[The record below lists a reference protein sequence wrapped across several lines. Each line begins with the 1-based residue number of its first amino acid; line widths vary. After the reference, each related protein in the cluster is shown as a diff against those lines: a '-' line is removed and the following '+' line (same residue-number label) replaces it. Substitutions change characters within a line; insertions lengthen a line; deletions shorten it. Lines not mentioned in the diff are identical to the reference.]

1 MVDILNSCDF
11 HNHFMHEDDIKVDLD
26 TFNVPEKDDR
36 PPEMHENKLISVYC
50 KSDHTEDLKD
60 NLSTNYTSDNEKAFN
75 DDDIVVQEM
84 SFDHEETTFGIIE
97 INDDIKRETDCEL
110 KTDDCDA
117 LAVDA
122 NQEGNI

>member
-1 MVDILNSCDF
+1 MNSCDF

-26 TFNVPEKDDR
+26 TFNVPENDDK
-36 PPEMHENKLISVYC
+36 PPGIHENKLISLYC
-50 KSDHTEDLKD
+50 KSED